1 MFRVVL
7 VVPCPS
13 CLIPAR
19 MVRVALCGCGWGVG
33 VGVGVGV
40 RVWIGAHTLESLRLQ
55 YPLIYVLYAMYIYTT
70 HTYPLTYVRIH
81 TCMHTYIVGHAHVN
95 TYTQWHP

>member
-1 MFRVVL
+1 MSHVL
-7 VVPCPS
+7 AVSYP
-13 CLIPAR
+13 PAWSAWPY
-19 MVRVALCGCGWGVG
+19 VGVG

-40 RVWIGAHTLESLRLQ
+40 RVSIGVHTLESLRLP
-55 YPLIYVLYAMYIYTT
+55 YPLMYVLYAMYIYTT

-81 TCMHTYIVGHAHVN
+81 TCMHIYIVGHAHVN